1 MNKQTV
7 ILPDNRLLALKGK
20 ELSSQEKT
28 QRNFNSILQN
38 EKIIYRMIPAI
49 MHSEKGII
57 QTVKESVL
65 IGSW

>member
-1 MNKQTV
+1 MDKQTV

-28 QRNFNSILQN
+28 QRNFNRILQN

-65 IGSW
+65 IGDQ

>member
-1 MNKQTV
+1 MDKQTV

-38 EKIIYRMIPAI
+38 GKIIYRMIPAI

-65 IGSW
+65 IGDQ

>member
-1 MNKQTV
+1 MDKQTV

-28 QRNFNSILQN
+28 QRNFNRILQN

>member
-1 MNKQTV
+1 MQTV
-7 ILPDNRLLALKGK
+7 ILPDNRLLALKRK

-28 QRNFNSILQN
+28 QRNFNCILQN
-38 EKIIYRMIPAI
+38 EKIIYCMTPAI

-65 IGSW
+65 IGGR

>member
-65 IGSW
+65 IGDQ

>member
-28 QRNFNSILQN
+28 QRNFNRILQN

-65 IGSW
+65 IGDQ